1 MEIKEFNKN
10 ITADKR
16 IFISET
22 IQQYY
27 LISFILEE
35 RNIKDMTDLKDKI
48 KLINRYE
55 VELEDTNGNRK
66 RYIFDEKNNKI
77 QIKNN

>member
-1 MEIKEFNKN
+1 
-10 ITADKR
+10 
-16 IFISET
+16 
-22 IQQYY
+22 
-27 LISFILEE
+27 
-35 RNIKDMTDLKDKI
+35 MTDLKDKI

-55 VELEDTNGNRK
+55 VELEDTNGNKK

>member
-1 MEIKEFNKN
+1 MEIKAFNKN

-55 VELEDTNGNRK
+55 VELEDTNGNKK
-66 RYIFDEKNNKI
+66 RYIFDEKNNQI

>member
-55 VELEDTNGNRK
+55 VELEDTNGNKK
-66 RYIFDEKNNKI
+66 RYIFDEKNNTI

>member
-48 KLINRYE
+48 KLIIRYE
-55 VELEDTNGNRK
+55 VEVEDTNGNKK
-66 RYIFDEKNNKI
+66 RYIFDEKNNTI

>member
-55 VELEDTNGNRK
+55 VELEDTNGNKK

>member
-27 LISFILEE
+27 LISFILKE

-55 VELEDTNGNRK
+55 VELEDTNGNKK
-66 RYIFDEKNNKI
+66 RYIFDEKNNTI

>member
-1 MEIKEFNKN
+1 MEIKAFNKN

-55 VELEDTNGNRK
+55 VELEDTNGNKK
-66 RYIFDEKNNKI
+66 RYIFDEKNNTI

>member
-55 VELEDTNGNRK
+55 VELEDTNGNKK
-66 RYIFDEKNNKI
+66 RYIFDEKNNQI

>member
-35 RNIKDMTDLKDKI
+35 RNIKDMTALKDKI

-55 VELEDTNGNRK
+55 VELEDTNGNKK
-66 RYIFDEKNNKI
+66 RYIFDEKNNTI

>member
-1 MEIKEFNKN
+1 MKIKEFNKN

-55 VELEDTNGNRK
+55 VELEDTNDNKK
-66 RYIFDEKNNKI
+66 RYIFDEKNNTI